1 MYVCNVRFPT
11 AALMDRTTIA
21 ELSGADS
28 HRHDFC
34 RFLPCAMDAAGCGKL
49 KYLTRGSYFLAGN
62 LALLGL
68 PPKNNC
74 HVYNRVESS
83 WPRERVGKKCLELL
97 LCTPTDHDELLRP
110 AAIGNVVVNLE
121 FARNDH

>member
-62 LALLGL
+62 LQSRLSRAVLTFNALTRGR
-68 PPKNNC
+68 
-74 HVYNRVESS
+74 Y
-83 WPRERVGKKCLELL
+83 
-97 LCTPTDHDELLRP
+97 
-110 AAIGNVVVNLE
+110 
-121 FARNDH
+121 F

>member
-49 KYLTRGSYFLAGN
+49 KYLTRGS
-62 LALLGL
+62 
-68 PPKNNC
+68 
-74 HVYNRVESS
+74 
-83 WPRERVGKKCLELL
+83 
-97 LCTPTDHDELLRP
+97 
-110 AAIGNVVVNLE
+110 
-121 FARNDH
+121 